1 MSDTNEVIKGIKIVL
16 LGEAGVGK
24 TCLLSRFITGQF
36 DKETLSTNGA
46 SFVSKQI
53 KYEHLKKTLVLDIW
67 DTAGQEKYRALTKL
81 FYKDASMII
90 LVYDITKKE
99 TFDNLKNYWYKE
111 IKDSCDKKIILAIAG
126 NKSDLYVNEDV
137 PEPEARDFA
146 ESINA
151 IFALTSAKDNDGVEK
166 LFRDIGNK
174 YLESNFQEKVSEA
187 QKKQSPSF
195 VMQKKEYIGEKNKK
209 KACC

>member
-1 MSDTNEVIKGIKIVL
+1 
-16 LGEAGVGK
+16 
-24 TCLLSRFITGQF
+24 
-36 DKETLSTNGA
+36 
-46 SFVSKQI
+46 
-53 KYEHLKKTLVLDIW
+53 
-67 DTAGQEKYRALTKL
+67 
-81 FYKDASMII
+81 MII
-90 LVYDITKKE
+90 LVYDITRKE

-111 IKDSCDKKIILAIAG
+111 IKESCDKKIILAIAG
-126 NKSDLYVNEDV
+126 NKSDLYVDEDV
-137 PEPEARDFA
+137 PEQEARDVA

-151 IFALTSAKDNDGVEK
+151 IFALTSAQNNDGVEK

-174 YLESNFQEKVSEA
+174 YLESIFQEKASEA